1 MKSFKK
7 ILVLFSLLCLVF
19 MVAAAPMPEVVPP
32 DPESPLQELAD
43 LWNVVKALP
52 GAVWLEALYL
62 FVLVGVLKA
71 LNVIRDDGFAAA
83 SNLFFSIVM
92 NGGLAGVSDLTLALQ
107 ISATSALAAV
117 YYLLWK
123 NWLGNLFTRFFEWIK
138 AKLPSKQP
146 A

>member
-1 MKSFKK
+1 MNKKK
-7 ILVLFSLLCLVF
+7 ILIFISLLLLVF
-19 MVAAAPMPEVVPP
+19 SIAAAPMQEAVPG
-32 DPESPLQELAD
+32 DQGTILEDLEA

-62 FVLVGVLKA
+62 FILVGALKA
-71 LNVIRDDGFAAA
+71 LGVIRQDGFAAV
-83 SNLFFSIVM
+83 SNIFFSIVM
-92 NGGLAGVSDLTLALQ
+92 NGGLVGVSDLTVALT

-123 NWLGNLFTRFFEWIK
+123 NWLGGILTKAFEWIK